1 MQLKQLC
8 EFLDDYLRVSD
19 FDDYCPN
26 GLQVEST
33 GEANHI
39 VAGVTAS
46 LDLIDAAVTAGAD
59 TILVHH
65 GYFWKG
71 EEQPI
76 AGFKGRR
83 IKALIKNDIN
93 LLAFHLP
100 LDAHPEIGNN
110 VQLAKVMGWEIEGSF
125 GSVGL
130 HNIVL
135 NGRLPEP
142 MKLEELSEIIATRL
156 NTKPLSISAGS
167 QSIRTIAWCTGAAQ
181 NYIEQAAAK
190 GLDAFIS
197 GEVSEHTYHFAKEAG
212 IHYIAAGHHA
222 TECYGVQALASVIEE
237 RFGVRQ
243 QFIDIPN
250 PV

>member
-8 EFLDDYLRVSD
+8 DFCGEYLRVDD

-26 GLQVEST
+26 GLQVECT
-33 GEANHI
+33 DEVNHI

-46 LDLIDAAVTAGAD
+46 LDLIEAAIEVKAD

-71 EEQPI
+71 EAQPLTGI
-76 AGFKGRR
+76 KGRR
-83 IKALIKNDIN
+83 IRALFKNNIN
-93 LLAFHLP
+93 LLAYHLP
-100 LDAHPEIGNN
+100 LDAHPQVGNN
-110 VQLAKVMGWEIEGSF
+110 VQLARVMGWEVQDSF

-130 HNIVL
+130 HDIVL
-135 NGRLPEP
+135 SGALESP
-142 MKLEELSEIIATRL
+142 MTLDELSASIAQRLDTR
-156 NTKPLSISAGS
+156 PLAIAAGD
-167 QSIRTIAWCTGAAQ
+167 RPVNTIAWCTGAAQ
-181 NYIEQAAAK
+181 SYIDQAAER
-190 GLDAFIS
+190 GIDAFVS
-197 GEVSEHTYHFAKEAG
+197 GEVSEHTFHFAKEAG

-222 TECYGVQALASVIEE
+222 TERYGVQAFAALIAE
-237 RFGVRQ
+237 RFDVQQ